1 MLTTTRVWHD
11 FLRISEEARVKRRPI
26 HLERLR
32 AAREASGLSWHQ
44 LAKRAGIS
52 PPTLTRLERA
62 RVKAVNAATLQ
73 QLAAV
78 LRVPAA
84 WLIGEQ
90 DDLPYVP
97 ERDVNREKGEGA
109 SYGERPMADTIAW
122 SWLMQRIDNA
132 VRRDLREWYEES
144 VARDCYEIWG
154 RFILA
159 AFNELA
165 NFLSWRTAYLVS
177 PVGSW
182 VPLQPSSDSPALD
195 WLTQLL
201 EPWLNGRAYLNAD
214 AVHTLFDVLCENPER
229 LWGWRTREA
238 EGRRAL
244 RGYARACA
252 RYVDRA
258 TARRLETDLGPE
270 PTEQGALRTFSVRTR
285 GPVWPDEP

>member
-1 MLTTTRVWHD
+1 M
-11 FLRISEEARVKRRPI
+11 KRRPI

-90 DDLPYVP
+90 AELPYVP
-97 ERDVNREKGEGA
+97 EWDLGQRTGEGA
-109 SYGERPMADTIAW
+109 SLWEQPTPDIIQW
-122 SWLMQRIDNA
+122 SWLMQRIETA
-132 VRRDLREWYEES
+132 LRRDMREWYDATE
-144 VARDCYEIWG
+144 ARDAYDIWG
-154 RFILA
+154 RFLLGVFA
-159 AFNELA
+159 ELA
-165 NFLSWRTAYLVS
+165 SFVSWRTTCLVS

-182 VPLQPSSDSPALD
+182 RPLLPSGDAPAVS
-195 WLTQLL
+195 WLEQLL
-201 EPWLNGRAYLNAD
+201 EPWLAGRAYLNAEALHIVFD
-214 AVHTLFDVLCENPER
+214 ALCANPER
-229 LWGWRTREA
+229 LWASRVRDA

-244 RGYARACA
+244 REYARVCE
-252 RYVDRA
+252 RKVDRA
-258 TARRLETDLGPE
+258 SAKRLETELGPE
-270 PTEQGALRTFSVRTR
+270 PTEKGALRTFSVRTR
-285 GPVWPDEP
+285 GPVWPDEA